1 MIQTPGKHSPTI
13 KNRSSKHLYL
23 LTRRGNYKFNEWQRE
38 KGIPEY
44 KEKKNHKKVKKVEDG
59 KSEEKSK

>member
-13 KNRSSKHLYL
+13 KNRSSKHLYF
-23 LTRRGNYKFNEWQRE
+23 LTRRGMQSLNKWNKE

-44 KEKKNHKKVKKVEDG
+44 EPPKDEKKKAKNAKKP
-59 KSEEKSK
+59 EKNDAK

>member
-1 MIQTPGKHSPTI
+1 MIQTPGKHSLTV

-44 KEKKNHKKVKKVEDG
+44 KG
-59 KSEEKSK
+59 EKSQKKAKEAEHGKPNGKTK

>member
-23 LTRRGNYKFNEWQRE
+23 LTKRGVRSLNDWNKE

-44 KEKKNHKKVKKVEDG
+44 KEPYSKKDAKKKPEKNDVK
-59 KSEEKSK
+59 